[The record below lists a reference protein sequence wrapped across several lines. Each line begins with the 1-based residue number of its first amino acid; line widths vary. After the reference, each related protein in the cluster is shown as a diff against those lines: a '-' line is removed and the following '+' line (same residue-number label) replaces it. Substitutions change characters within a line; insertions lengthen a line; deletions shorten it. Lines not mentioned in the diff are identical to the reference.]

1 MVNWNAARLLEA
13 AAQTESGPE
22 FLMAIADSIGSFAL
36 EVKESLARIE
46 ELLKDPVDE
55 ARSNWGVGARPEAI
69 VRRVRLDTPG
79 VAVQGPN
86 VSIPRGV
93 VSVIRQ
99 RRHDASRNGYIA
111 TNERDVSSTGSRVEM
126 QNNDT
131 VVLQISNWN
140 KIWFDSDTNTTD
152 FELIAEQ

>member
-1 MVNWNAARLLEA
+1 MDL
-13 AAQTESGPE
+13 
-22 FLMAIADSIGSFAL
+22 ADSIRSVAV
-36 EVKESLARIE
+36 EVRESLARIE
-46 ELLKDPVDE
+46 ELLKDPVE
-55 ARSNWGVGARPEAI
+55 EERGNWGKDARPEAI
-69 VRRVRLDTPG
+69 VRRVRVVTAG
-79 VAVQGPN
+79 TAVQGPD

-99 RRHDASRNGYIA
+99 RRHDASRNGYVA

-131 VVLQISNWN
+131 VVLQVSNWS
-140 KIWFDSDTNTTD
+140 KVWFDSDTNTTD

>member
-1 MVNWNAARLLEA
+1 MVNWNAARLLETTA
-13 AAQTESGPE
+13 ANAPE
-22 FLMAIADSIGSFAL
+22 FLMEIAESISTFAL

-46 ELLKDPVDE
+46 ELLKDPVE
-55 ARSNWGVGARPEAI
+55 EERGNWGKDARPEAI
-69 VRRVRLDTPG
+69 VRRVRVVTAGTAVRGPD
-79 VAVQGPN
+79 VA
-86 VSIPRGV
+86 IPRGV

-99 RRHDASRNGYIA
+99 RRHDASRNGYVA

-131 VVLQISNWN
+131 VVLQVSNWS
-140 KIWFDSDTNTTD
+140 KVWFDSDTNTTD

>member
-1 MVNWNAARLLEA
+1 MVNWNAARLLETTA
-13 AAQTESGPE
+13 ANAPE
-22 FLMAIADSIGSFAL
+22 FLMEIAESISTFAL

-46 ELLKDPVDE
+46 DLLKDPVE
-55 ARSNWGVGARPEAI
+55 EERGNWGAGARSEAI
-69 VRRVRLDTPG
+69 VRRVRVETAG
-79 VAVQGPN
+79 TAVQGPD
-86 VSIPRGV
+86 VAIPRGV

-99 RRHDASRNGYIA
+99 RRHDASRNGYVA

-140 KIWFDSDTNTTD
+140 KVWFDSDTASTD
-152 FELIAEQ
+152 FEMIAEQ

>member
-1 MVNWNAARLLEA
+1 MDL
-13 AAQTESGPE
+13 
-22 FLMAIADSIGSFAL
+22 ADSIRSFAV
-36 EVKESLARIE
+36 EVRESLARIE
-46 ELLKDPVDE
+46 ELLKDPVE
-55 ARSNWGVGARPEAI
+55 EERGNWGKDARPEAV
-69 VRRVRLDTPG
+69 VRRGRVVTAG
-79 VAVQGPN
+79 TAVQGPD

-99 RRHDASRNGYIA
+99 RRHDASRNGYVA

-131 VVLQISNWN
+131 VVLQVSNWS
-140 KIWFDSDTNTTD
+140 KVWFDSDTNTTD

>member
-1 MVNWNAARLLEA
+1 MTQWNTMRLLEA
-13 AAQTESGPE
+13 AAETEDGPE
-22 FLMAIADSIGSFAL
+22 FLMDIAQSISAFAL

-46 ELLKDPVDE
+46 ELLKDPVE
-55 ARSNWGVGARPEAI
+55 EERSNWGAGARPEAI
-69 VRRVRLDTPG
+69 VRRVRVVTAG
-79 VAVQGPN
+79 TAVQGPD
-86 VSIPRGV
+86 VAIPRGV

-99 RRHDASRNGYIA
+99 RRHDASRNGYVA

-131 VVLQISNWN
+131 VVLQVSNWN
-140 KIWFDSDTNTTD
+140 KIWFDADTSTTD

>member
-1 MVNWNAARLLEA
+1 MVNWNAARLL
-13 AAQTESGPE
+13 TESGPE
-22 FLMAIADSIGSFAL
+22 TLMDIAESIGVFAL

-46 ELLKDPVDE
+46 ELLKDPVE
-55 ARSNWGVGARPEAI
+55 EERSNWGRDARPEAI
-69 VRRVRLDTPG
+69 VRRVRVDTVG

-86 VSIPRGV
+86 VVIPRGV

-99 RRHDASRNGYIA
+99 RRHDASRNGYVA

-131 VVLQISNWN
+131 VVLQVSNWS
-140 KIWFDSDTNTTD
+140 KIWFDSDTATTD

>member
-1 MVNWNAARLLEA
+1 MVNWNAARLL
-13 AAQTESGPE
+13 TESGPE
-22 FLMAIADSIGSFAL
+22 TLMDIAESIGVFAL

-46 ELLKDPVDE
+46 ELLKDPVE
-55 ARSNWGVGARPEAI
+55 EERSNWGTDARPEAI
-69 VRRVRLDTPG
+69 VRRVRVDTVG

-86 VSIPRGV
+86 VAIPRGV

-99 RRHDASRNGYIA
+99 RRHDASRNGYVA

-131 VVLQISNWN
+131 VVLQVSNWN
-140 KIWFDSDTNTTD
+140 KVWFDSDTATTD
-152 FELIAEQ
+152 FEMIAEQ